1 MRRPAARVLR
11 CSSFV
16 LASICAA
23 CSSIIGPDLPT
34 TPAAL
39 FDRVWSDL
47 DLHYSLFVVKQI
59 NWDSLGAV
67 YRPRAVAAQSE
78 DELSATIAGMLS
90 KLQDGHV
97 EWRGR
102 QVGSPPSERPF
113 EPVFT
118 PPYVYMEESFKSG
131 VSYGVG
137 ASATVG
143 YIAIRS
149 FEGNGWLPDID
160 LALAA
165 LTGANTI
172 IIDVRNNGGG
182 LLENAT
188 GAAGRFADR
197 ATTVAYVRYRNGPAH
212 SDFTSPIAQV
222 VHPAGSRRFLKR
234 VYLLTGRSTIS
245 AAELFVLSMR
255 ALGHTTVVGD
265 TTAGE
270 TGSPWTRELQNGWS
284 YQFPESIEYALDGH
298 EFEDVGLPPDVPV
311 VSSSSQTSNGV
322 DAPLARAIALAS
334 TRAP

>member
-1 MRRPAARVLR
+1 MTRQVTRVVL
-11 CSSFV
+11 CLSFV

-23 CSSIIGPDLPT
+23 CSTIIGPDLPT

-39 FDRVWSDL
+39 FDRVWSDFN
-47 DLHYSLFVVKQI
+47 LHYSLFVVKQI

-67 YRPRAVAAQSE
+67 YRPRALAAQSD

-97 EWRGR
+97 EWRGS
-102 QVGSPPSERPF
+102 QVGMPPHG
-113 EPVFT
+113 VFFD
-118 PPYVYMEESFKSG
+118 PEGPWLFVRMEGSFSDG
-131 VSYGVG
+131 VSYGV

-149 FEGNGWLPDID
+149 FEGNGWLPEID
-160 LALAA
+160 AALAA
-165 LTGANTI
+165 LDGANSI

-212 SDFTSPIAQV
+212 TDFTAPIAQRV
-222 VHPAGSRRFLKR
+222 QPAGSRRFLKR

-265 TTAGE
+265 TTAGQ
-270 TGSPWTRELQNGWS
+270 TGSPVSRELQNGWS
-284 YQFPESIEYALDGH
+284 YQFPESIEYTLDGN
-298 EFEDVGLPPDVPV
+298 EFEDIGLPPDVPV
-311 VSSSSQTSNGV
+311 VTTSSQIDKEI